1 MRIVIGEIAIFS
13 PAYFL
18 ICKEESVNL
27 FGLETCTEHRANKG
41 ATCINEGCWKDCA
54 RDYHG
59 HYVKNAYCTG
69 VYPFTKVYCVC
80 DVCDE

>member
-1 MRIVIGEIAIFS
+1 MEGKTTLC
-13 PAYFL
+13 FL
-18 ICKEESVNL
+18 TVLLLLGNCVDA
-27 FGLETCTEHRANKG
+27 ETCTEHRANKG
-41 ATCINEGCWKDCA
+41 AACINEGCWKDCA

>member
-1 MRIVIGEIAIFS
+1 MRIVIGEIAIFTL
-13 PAYFL
+13 AYFL
-18 ICKEESVNL
+18 ICKEERATATAQ
-27 FGLETCTEHRANKG
+27 TCKEHRANKG
-41 ATCINEGCWKDCA
+41 AACINEGCWADCA

-80 DVCDE
+80 DVCEE

>member
-1 MRIVIGEIAIFS
+1 MRIVIGEIAIFTPS
-13 PAYFL
+13 YFS
-18 ICKEESVNL
+18 ICKEEK
-27 FGLETCTEHRANKG
+27 TCTEHRANKG
-41 ATCINEGCWKDCA
+41 AACINEYCWKDCA